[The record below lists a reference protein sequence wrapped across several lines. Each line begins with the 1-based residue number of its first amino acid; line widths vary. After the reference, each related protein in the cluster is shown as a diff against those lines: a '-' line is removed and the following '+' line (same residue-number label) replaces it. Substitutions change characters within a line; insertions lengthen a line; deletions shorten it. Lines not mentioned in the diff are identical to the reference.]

1 MPSLTD
7 GLTQDLNV
15 STPPSEL
22 PDLSSILAEIDFAKK
37 PMSHGSA
44 ALRGDFHVGKW
55 GSLIIE
61 LLAYPESQDAIL
73 AEYGLTPYQFET
85 LRGNRLFREVYR
97 EVESSITALAGTN
110 GFQLQ
115 ARRVAEQGLTR
126 LESIIERG
134 EDKEALKAIELSANL
149 ANLNPV
155 LLAKAKAENAGV
167 NTGVQLVV
175 NFGNGLRKP
184 EAFNGAGAET
194 VIDVEPVGEED
205 VAE

>member
-7 GLTQDLNV
+7 GLTQDLNDN
-15 STPPSEL
+15 TETNNL
-22 PDLSSILAEIDFAKK
+22 PDLSSILAEIDFNKK

-61 LLAYPESQDAIL
+61 LLAYPESQEAIL

-85 LRGNRLFREVYR
+85 LRGNRLFRDVYR
-97 EVESSITALAGTN
+97 EVESSLTALAGTN

-126 LESIIERG
+126 LESIINQG
-134 EDKEALKAIELSANL
+134 DDKEALKAIELSANL
-149 ANLNPV
+149 ANLNPA
-155 LLAKAKAENAGV
+155 LIAKAKAENAAV

-184 EAFNGAGAET
+184 EAFNGAET

-205 VAE
+205 VAK